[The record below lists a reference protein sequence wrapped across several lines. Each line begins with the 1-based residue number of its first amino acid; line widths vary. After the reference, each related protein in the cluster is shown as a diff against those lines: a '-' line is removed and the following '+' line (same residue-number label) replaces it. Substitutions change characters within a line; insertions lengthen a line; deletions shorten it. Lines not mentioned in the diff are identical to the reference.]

1 MGGYTDPQV
10 LELARRHKG
19 QARRTLCARCQALG
33 HGKMVPGVA
42 DWGSQLVPPPARAD
56 DEAAAEGGGA
66 VEGGLEGTTWD
77 RELLLRP
84 EELRDQLKPLR
95 AKKALVLLLVDGT
108 DFAGSFL
115 NRVRDL
121 VGGNPIVLVVTKA
134 DLLPR
139 GTRPDRM
146 REWVWEEVGRRRLT
160 PAEVYLVS
168 SFSGAG
174 VAALA
179 RCILRT
185 RRGRDTWVV
194 GAANVGKSALL
205 RALTKEM
212 GNPNSTTFTPA
223 AAAKGKKLPVVS
235 RMPGTTL
242 GPIPVVDFDGGGSLM
257 DTPGLHLPHRS
268 LHIIPPDD
276 VTRLL
281 PRKQLRPFVPPS
293 PGQLQAD
300 AKSDAAGLAGL
311 GPLLPSAGSASYF
324 WGGLARIDVLDAPPG
339 TFLVFYSPRS
349 LRVASAPLQDG
360 PTPPGDWPAE
370 VGDGEPLGWAAVSH
384 RGGLESES
392 GVDLEPAPR
401 GDPVAAVDISVAG
414 LPGWVTVHVG
424 GSDLALDSEALP
436 PRVEVW
442 TPRGISAFYSEP
454 RPMDTAYEG

>member
-1 MGGYTDPQV
+1 MCIRDS
-10 LELARRHKG
+10 
-19 QARRTLCARCQALG
+19 
-33 HGKMVPGVA
+33 PGVA
-42 DWGSQLVPPPARAD
+42 DWGSQLASPPPRAGE
-56 DEAAAEGGGA
+56 EAAAEGGDT
-66 VEGGLEGTTWD
+66 EKEGLEGAMWD
-77 RELLLRP
+77 QELLLRP

-95 AKKALVLLLVDGT
+95 TKKALVLLLVDGS

-146 REWVWEEVGRRRLT
+146 REWVWEEVERRRLT

-223 AAAKGKKLPVVS
+223 AAAKGKKLPIVS

-242 GPIPVVDFDGGGSLM
+242 GPISVVDFDGGGSLM

-276 VTRLL
+276 VARLL

-293 PGQLQAD
+293 PGQLQVD
-300 AKSDAAGLAGL
+300 AKSAAAGLGGL

-349 LRVASAPLQDG
+349 LRVVLSLI
-360 PTPPGDWPAE
+360 
-370 VGDGEPLGWAAVSH
+370 H
-384 RGGLESES
+384 
-392 GVDLEPAPR
+392 
-401 GDPVAAVDISVAG
+401 I
-414 LPGWVTVHVG
+414 
-424 GSDLALDSEALP
+424 
-436 PRVEVW
+436 
-442 TPRGISAFYSEP
+442 SEP
-454 RPMDTAYEG
+454 TRPY